1 MYLYMYT
8 IYHVNY
14 EQFSLGPEILFYSIF
29 LGFDLWK
36 LELWNLNFAPVKCG
50 ILVNSSGK
58 FGWVL
63 IENI

>member
-1 MYLYMYT
+1 MYLYMYM

-14 EQFSLGPEILFYSIF
+14 EQFSLGPEILFYAIF

-36 LELWNLNFAPVKCG
+36 LELWILNLALLKCG